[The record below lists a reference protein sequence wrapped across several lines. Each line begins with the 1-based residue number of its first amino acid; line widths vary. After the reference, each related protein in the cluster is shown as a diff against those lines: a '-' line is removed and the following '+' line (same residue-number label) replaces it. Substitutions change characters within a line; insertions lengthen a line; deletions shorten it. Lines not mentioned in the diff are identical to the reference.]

1 MYVAWYGLMIT
12 KSSRNRKMVEVFKTN
27 VEQIEQSQWLINQIV
42 RHIPNGTVN
51 FDLEDCDKILR
62 VEAESISNRTIIDL
76 LNKNGF
82 HAEVLS

>member
-1 MYVAWYGLMIT
+1 MFAVWLGLMIT
-12 KSSRNRKMVEVFKTN
+12 KSSRFRKMVEVFKTN
-27 VEQIEQSQWLINQIV
+27 VEQIEQSQWLINQIIC
-42 RHIPNGTVN
+42 HIPNGMVN

-82 HAEVLS
+82 HAEVLI